1 MWLCFCRFFPQHDY
15 SHVFRGQVEEIN
27 GEKDDWIETKGIRGI
42 VVKGKQGKARLM
54 INIQ

>member
-54 INIQ
+54 INI